1 MTTNRIV
8 PVVLVALLF
17 TAAPA
22 LAMDFGVRGGL
33 YTEAEEPFLGVELLS
48 KVGDRVYFNP
58 NVEYVFVDGGRYGTF
73 NFDAHYDLP
82 VGSTPYVWVGAG
94 LAFLHFNPDGPGESD
109 TNAHA
114 NLLAGLGFR
123 TRGGTVPY
131 VQLKLITTDPNE
143 FVIAAGVR
151 F

>member
-1 MTTNRIV
+1 MQTNRVV
-8 PVVLVALLF
+8 PAVLAAFVLM
-17 TAAPA
+17 AAPV

-33 YTEAEEPFLGVELLS
+33 YTEVDEPFVGIELLS

-58 NVEYVFVDGGRYGTF
+58 NVEYVFVDGGKYGTF

-82 VGSTPYVWVGAG
+82 TGSSPYVWIGAG
-94 LAFLHFNPDGPGESD
+94 LAFVHSNPDGPAESD

-114 NLLAGLGFR
+114 NLLGGIGFR
-123 TRGGTVPY
+123 TRGGSVPY
-131 VQLKLITTDPNE
+131 IQLKLITTDPSE
-143 FVIAAGVR
+143 FVVAAGIR